1 MEDLLRCPDFRS
13 FFYQNLQDS
22 QCVRD
27 AYTPVPGGVVV
38 LWLFLT
44 SPPSCP
50 SVITTRFSI
59 LDLLVLELEF
69 DCVVTV
75 QNNFTT
81 SNFPLN
87 FFIYIFVDFFS
98 HQSELLHCHLP
109 VEIQSRTRER
119 TSTSVTFNTSKR
131 HFYKINFF
139 TYSDFW

>member
-1 MEDLLRCPDFRS
+1 MHLAKKTFKTVNACGALLLCR
-13 FFYQNLQDS
+13 
-22 QCVRD
+22 
-27 AYTPVPGGVVV
+27 VV
-38 LWLFLT
+38 WLFLT

-59 LDLLVLELEF
+59 LDLLVVLELEF

-81 SNFPLN
+81 SNFSLN